1 MRNIY
6 KIWISLSRHPVAF
19 KFSKLS
25 SYVKILI
32 HISFVPPYS
41 INGMLQNY
49 GITEKANA
57 QFISKVRLATL
68 ITVFHQKSKQ
78 HVKRVVIFIHFHFKL
93 HIAQK
98 KMNAR
103 ACGYPR
109 ELACWISIMLKSLN
123 FLASSM
129 ISNRWKCYYNF
140 IAINLVG
147 SCWKIFKPDEEY

>member
-1 MRNIY
+1 MKIIV

-32 HISFVPPYS
+32 HISFVPPRS
-41 INGMLQNY
+41 INGMF
-49 GITEKANA
+49 GITEKTNA
-57 QFISKVRLATL
+57 QFISKSEACDRFTL
-68 ITVFHQKSKQ
+68 ISVFHQKSKQ

-103 ACGYPR
+103 ACGYQR

-123 FLASSM
+123 FLASSA
-129 ISNRWKCYYNF
+129 SATLDF
-140 IAINLVG
+140 
-147 SCWKIFKPDEEY
+147 